1 MKQFKLLSAD
11 LFCENVGTPEQI
23 EQLKQEALYNF
34 NYKKEKLAFSNE
46 KCWRSEFK
54 YNDIN
59 WLIEKIRLLVNASID
74 YYLQVDPVYPNKIKH
89 YGKPEIKYW
98 TNVNDPG
105 SKNSLHT
112 HSLYHFVACYYIQS
126 SDTGDLVFHNPSN
139 ITENCNPHSPF
150 VSRLAFSPK
159 EGDLLVWPGWMPHET
174 EMNLSD
180 KQRINIAFNIRFET
194 PQMIYE

>member
-11 LFCENVGTPEQI
+11 LFCKNVGTE
-23 EQLKQEALYNF
+23 EQLAQLKEEALF
-34 NYKKEKLAFSNE
+34 NWNQNQQSMTFSNE
-46 KCWRSEFK
+46 GCWRSQFQYKNIE
-54 YNDIN
+54 
-59 WLIEKIRLLVNASID
+59 WLIEEIRLLVNASID
-74 YYLQVDPVYPNKIKH
+74 YYLQLDPVYPNKVKN

-98 TNVNDPG
+98 TNVNEPG

-112 HSLYHFVACYYIQS
+112 HSLHHYVACYYIQS
-126 SDTGDLVFHNPSN
+126 EDTGDLVFHNPSN
-139 ITENCNPHSPF
+139 ITETCNPHSPF

-159 EGDLLVWPGWMPHET
+159 EGDLLVWQGWMPHET
-174 EMNLSD
+174 EMNLSN